1 MLAKKV
7 LLIGAT
13 GFLGKKIFSVL
24 SKEYEVFGTG
34 RGKVSEK
41 IIPYDRKSK
50 EQTRKL
56 VEDVKPDIV
65 IDANGISDMDFCEK
79 NPEEAFAVNVE
90 GTKHLIEEI
99 NRTGAKFVF
108 ISTDAVFDG
117 KSPNPYTEN
126 DNQSPINIYGKTKE
140 ESENLIMQKCP
151 SALILRVSSLYGFND
166 SSDSACFPIFVINN
180 LKQKKEVKA
189 VVDWNTCPTLIDDV
203 AYAIMG
209 LLKMNK
215 SGIYNVVGVSCV
227 SRYQFAL
234 DTAKIFGLDTGLIKP
249 AKTSE
254 MNFAAAKPL
263 NLKLSTR
270 KLGSEGLKT
279 LTHLEGLMQM
289 KKQMEL
295 RQ

>member
-1 MLAKKV
+1 MHTKKV

-13 GFLGKKIFSVL
+13 GFLGKKILSVL
-24 SKEYEVFGTG
+24 PKEYEVFGTG
-34 RGKVSEK
+34 HGKVSEK

-56 VEDVKPDIV
+56 VEDLKPEIV
-65 IDANGISDMDFCEK
+65 IDANGITDMDFCEK

-117 KSPNPYTEN
+117 KSPNAYTEN
-126 DNQSPINIYGKTKE
+126 DNQNPINIYGKTKA
-140 ESENLIMQKCP
+140 ESEKLIMQKCP

-166 SSDSACFPIFVINN
+166 SKDSACFPIFVINN
-180 LKQKKEVKA
+180 LKRKKEVKA
-189 VVDWNTCPTLIDDV
+189 VEDWNTCPTLIDDIASV
-203 AYAIMG
+203 MMN
-209 LLKMNK
+209 LLKTNK
-215 SGIYNVVGVSCV
+215 SGIYNVVGASCV

-263 NLKLSTR
+263 NLKMSTR
-270 KLGSEGLKT
+270 KLDSEGLKT